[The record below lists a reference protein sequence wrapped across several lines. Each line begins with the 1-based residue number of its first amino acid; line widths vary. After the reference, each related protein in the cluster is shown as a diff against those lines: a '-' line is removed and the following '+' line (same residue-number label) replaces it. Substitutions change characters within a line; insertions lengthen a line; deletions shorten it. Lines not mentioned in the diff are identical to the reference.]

1 MESQGTSDATKL
13 LETGESFGGYTIVK
27 LLGKGGMGAVY
38 LVRAPDGELY
48 AMKVM
53 YSNAAREKHDFL
65 KRFLREAEFALQIR
79 HPNLIPVHRVG
90 KDEATGSC
98 YLVMDYMPG
107 GSLTDRLHKCRRL
120 SVEEAISI
128 VVQVAGALEVAHR
141 HGVIHRDIKPDNI
154 MFDAD
159 GTPKLADLGVAKF
172 TDEAHKTTVTTT
184 GMIIGTP
191 AYMAP
196 EQMMNAHTVDARADI
211 YSLGVVFYEM
221 LAGCRPHEDSTA
233 VELMAKAI
241 KGEPLPDVRTLRP
254 EVSAALAYVLSL
266 MCAPKPEGRPPSPHA
281 VVELFQ
287 KASDGTLD
295 VPERSAD
302 EDAARRMRGRKL
314 LLAILSA
321 TLLLALG
328 AVGTMA
334 VKGMLASRSKG
345 DRQIIVVTNTVN
357 HVTSVANHSGAPE
370 KMPGEPGG
378 NIAVGNA
385 DAGKVEQSSST
396 NGIGKVMNATPKK
409 NNNRNKSSRP
419 VPIRQT
425 KKGEAASAKSVTA
438 TGQGRSQTAFGHGAG
453 SGNQGTRG
461 ATGGQPSPGHSS
473 NEMPITAE
481 LPPDSRRR
489 MVVMPFRPLADKVD
503 VFGRDFQVG
512 TACEA
517 IAGRINDELL
527 LTRRF
532 TMQNQTFSAD
542 VLAELNRLNLENA
555 TPRDI
560 GRVQQ
565 LLVTD
570 YMVVGTVKMYSS
582 PKASYNQWTGV
593 TTQNDGPFLE
603 IAYRVCLVPSNQLK
617 WAGTVVVPYSA
628 CRGNSVETALES
640 GMSVAAR
647 EVSHDIVDNI
657 YPMRVT
663 AKTSSEL
670 VISAGGKD
678 VRVGEMFDVYRQG
691 ETIVDIN
698 TGEALGAPEEK
709 IAVIQIARVDPKV
722 SYAVVAEG
730 TPLGLIPV
738 GVVLRR
744 QKSTQ
749 RTVPFGS
756 ATPVQETVVPP
767 WKKQPKIKW

>member
-1 MESQGTSDATKL
+1 MEKQGTSGANAAKL
-13 LETGESFGGYTIVK
+13 LDPGEMFGGYTVVK
-27 LLGKGGMGAVY
+27 QLGKGGMGVVY

-53 YSNAAREKHDFL
+53 SSDAAREKHDFL

-233 VELMAKAI
+233 VELMVKAI

-254 EVSAALAYVLSL
+254 EVSAALAYILSL

-281 VVELFQ
+281 IVELFQ
-287 KASDGTLD
+287 KALDGTLD

-302 EDAARRMRGRKL
+302 EDVVRRTRGKKL

-321 TLLLALG
+321 TLLLAVG

-334 VKGMLASRSKG
+334 VKGMFASRSKG
-345 DRQIIVVTNTVN
+345 DRQNIVVTNTVN
-357 HVTSVANHSGAPE
+357 HVTSIANHSEAPE
-370 KMPGEPGG
+370 EMPGEPGG
-378 NIAVGNA
+378 SIDVGNA
-385 DAGKVEQSSST
+385 DAGKIEQSSSA
-396 NGIGKVMNATPKK
+396 NGIGKVVNATPKK
-409 NNNRNKSSRP
+409 NNNRNKFSGP

-425 KKGEAASAKSVTA
+425 KKGESASAKSVTA

-461 ATGGQPSPGHSS
+461 ATGVLPPQGHPS
-473 NEMPITAE
+473 NEVLRIQH
-481 LPPDSRRR
+481 LVGRGSNSDYR
-489 MVVMPFRPLADKVD
+489 LAAYAAYTQIVAQVEGMSQGECHD
-503 VFGRDFQVG
+503 VF
-512 TACEA
+512 
-517 IAGRINDELL
+517 
-527 LTRRF
+527 
-532 TMQNQTFSAD
+532 AD
-542 VLAELNRLNLENA
+542 VLGQLRKAISNNVANSEFRKLLAQSIHTNANLRGERFSYGKNS
-555 TPRDI
+555 D
-560 GRVQQ
+560 
-565 LLVTD
+565 
-570 YMVVGTVKMYSS
+570 GTWHFKIE
-582 PKASYNQWTGV
+582 ASML
-593 TTQNDGPFLE
+593 D
-603 IAYRVCLVPSNQLK
+603 
-617 WAGTVVVPYSA
+617 
-628 CRGNSVETALES
+628 
-640 GMSVAAR
+640 
-647 EVSHDIVDNI
+647 HDIVDNI
-657 YPMRVT
+657 YPIRVT
-663 AKTSSEL
+663 SKTSFEL
-670 VISAGGKD
+670 VLSKGGKE
-678 VRVGEMFDVYRQG
+678 VQAGEMYDVFRQG
-691 ETIVDIN
+691 EAIVDIN

-730 TPLGLIPV
+730 TPLDLIPV

-756 ATPVQETVVPP
+756 ATPVQKTIVQP
-767 WKKQPKIKW
+767 WKKQSEK